1 MLKTERRKI
10 ILERL
15 DEVLKPLGYEREMA
29 SGNAIYRRFEK
40 DSCDY
45 FFLDFTTF
53 FCYNAIFRSWFDR
66 NRVVVERN

>member
-15 DEVLKPLGYEREMA
+15 DEVLKPLGYERKMA

-40 DSCDY
+40 DTCDG

-53 FCYNAIFRSWFDR
+53 FCHNAISRSWLDR
-66 NRVVVERN
+66 NSVVIE

>member
-15 DEVLKPLGYEREMA
+15 EEVLKPLGYEREML
-29 SGNAIYRRFEK
+29 SGNAIYRRFDK

-45 FFLDFTTF
+45 FF
-53 FCYNAIFRSWFDR
+53 
-66 NRVVVERN
+66 